1 MQRER
6 TLTSVEPA
14 VISWGY
20 IKSLGANKI
29 PLLIRMIICDT
40 KGRGHEEGSIK
51 NLPDQH
57 NAGFSS
63 DAKYSLSRA
72 NTYNAANT

>member
-1 MQRER
+1 
-6 TLTSVEPA
+6 
-14 VISWGY
+14 
-20 IKSLGANKI
+20 
-29 PLLIRMIICDT
+29 MIICDT

-72 NTYNAANT
+72 NTYNAANTWNRDRLDATLHYDAEIREHNKYV